1 MSGGGNFQ
9 STDFR
14 ISYFWHFTFSDS
26 SFDDDAKL
34 EKHFVSNHPQKSY
47 FSDIWFSTSLTF
59 ESNYA
64 INVTKLIA
72 DEIISNT

>member
-34 EKHFVSNHPQKSY
+34 EKHFVSN
-47 FSDIWFSTSLTF
+47 TSKVLF
-59 ESNYA
+59 
-64 INVTKLIA
+64 
-72 DEIISNT
+72 

>member
-26 SFDDDAKL
+26 SFDDDAKIESIL
-34 EKHFVSNHPQKSY
+34 FQIPRKSY
-47 FSDIWFSTSLTF
+47 FSDIWFKTSLTF

-72 DEIISNT
+72 D

>member
-26 SFDDDAKL
+26 SFDDDAKI
-34 EKHFVSNHPQKSY
+34 EKHCVSNHPKS
-47 FSDIWFSTSLTF
+47 
-59 ESNYA
+59 
-64 INVTKLIA
+64 LILV
-72 DEIISNT
+72 IFGSKHL